1 MTNGSNAGKTFAMN
15 PAKFLT
21 KEIKMNLS
29 DKRSIRNVLWTAA
42 AGALALN
49 LAACGPQGTSERAS
63 QNMDRTTAN
72 AGQQR
77 DQASANATQKPE
89 QSAGVPSGMQSAETT
104 KSIDDLA
111 LTGKVKSALIAE
123 PNLSSL
129 PIDVEAEKG
138 VVTLNGKVTSDSD
151 REKVVSLVSSLEGV
165 KAVKN
170 NLAVASSS

>member
-1 MTNGSNAGKTFAMN
+1 MTNRPKASKTFPMN
-15 PAKFLT
+15 RAKCLT

-29 DKRSIRNVLWTAA
+29 QTKSIRSALWTAA
-42 AGALALN
+42 AGALVLN
-49 LAACGPQGTSERAS
+49 LAACGPQGTTEKAGKD
-63 QNMDRTTAN
+63 MDRTTAN
-72 AGQQR
+72 ADQQL
-77 DQASANATQKPE
+77 DQASGKAAQKPE
-89 QSAGVPSGMQSAETT
+89 QSAGAPSGLQSAETA

-151 REKVVSLVSSLEGV
+151 REKVASLVASVEGV

>member
-1 MTNGSNAGKTFAMN
+1 
-15 PAKFLT
+15 
-21 KEIKMNLS
+21 
-29 DKRSIRNVLWTAA
+29 
-42 AGALALN
+42 
-49 LAACGPQGTSERAS
+49 
-63 QNMDRTTAN
+63 MDRTTAN
-72 AGQQR
+72 ADRQI
-77 DQASANATQKPE
+77 DQARGMAAQKPE
-89 QSAGVPSGMQSAETT
+89 QSAGIAGGKQSADTA

-151 REKVVSLVSSLEGV
+151 REKVASFVSSVDGV

-170 NLAVASSS
+170 MLAVERSS